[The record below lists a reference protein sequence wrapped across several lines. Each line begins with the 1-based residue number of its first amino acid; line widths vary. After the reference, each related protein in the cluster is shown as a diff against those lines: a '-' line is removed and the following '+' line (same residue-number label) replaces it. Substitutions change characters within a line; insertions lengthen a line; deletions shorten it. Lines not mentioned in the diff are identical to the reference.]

1 MFLGLGQVDIH
12 SSHHLLWGKCF
23 LKESSQ
29 NGDVKFSFVNYM
41 LNDLIIFFVAWI
53 ISIFAGMLPKSQKS
67 LWRQGWQCGGRFRE
81 RKLCYSCTRRR
92 LQCFHRKERLQ
103 LHWTSWQATTCRE
116 MGSYLS
122 NNFPG
127 KSVSLFGLFFFQT
140 AICYWHFLAWKQMNA
155 GAVMLTDCVFWFVLV
170 PFLAIKDYHLTAVS
184 IWIILELK
192 QSHIF
197 FSSL

>member
-127 KSVSLFGLFFFQT
+127 KSVSLFGLFFFRQLYVIDT
-140 AICYWHFLAWKQMNA
+140 FLHGNRWMQ
-155 GAVMLTDCVFWFVLV
+155 GLLCSQIVYFGLYLF
-170 PFLAIKDYHLTAVS
+170 HS
-184 IWIILELK
+184 S
-192 QSHIF
+192 QSRITI
-197 FSSL
+197 